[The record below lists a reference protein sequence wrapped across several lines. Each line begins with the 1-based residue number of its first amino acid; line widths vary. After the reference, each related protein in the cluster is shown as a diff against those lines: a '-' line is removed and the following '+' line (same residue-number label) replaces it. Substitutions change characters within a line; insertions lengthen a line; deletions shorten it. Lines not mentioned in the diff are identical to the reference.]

1 MLPIIKYRLVTII
14 MSNLVLLLTIDITA
28 GLLYKKINGNAW
40 YYDWKEGPKEKN
52 LLRIKSNI
60 YHHDLAKNAH
70 ENDSTWGDAIYTTKT
85 NSLGF
90 RDRINRK
97 VPLKT
102 EKKRLVFIGDS
113 VTEGLGLN
121 YEETFVGL
129 IDNALKEEYSVLNAG
144 VTSYSPLIYWKK
156 IDYLINKVGLQF
168 DELIVYLDVSDI
180 QDEAS
185 IYKLNDTGVNSG
197 FKGAISER
205 TKMLHSQLIK
215 ENTIL
220 WAWLRSLLK
229 KEKPA
234 MPRKSVFAKKET
246 QTYEN
251 SINLHR
257 GSWTFD
263 ESIYKE
269 YGEKGLK
276 LSAKYMENLLKTLR
290 IHGVKMTLAI
300 YPWPDQ
306 IFHDNVDSKHVVF
319 WENWAKKNKV
329 AFVNHFIDFFLSKN
343 KVGAIK
349 TIEKYYIPGDVHLN
363 TKGNILIKEYFLSKY
378 INNKIRL

>member
-1 MLPIIKYRLVTII
+1 MFTKIKYQWFTII
-14 MSNLVLLLTIDITA
+14 ISNLVLLLMLDITA
-28 GLLYKKINGNAW
+28 GLIYRKINGNSW
-40 YYDWKEGPKEKN
+40 YYDWKEGPTEKN

-60 YHHDLAKNAH
+60 YHHDLAKNAN
-70 ENDSTWGDAIYTTKT
+70 EKDSAWGDTTYTTKT

-97 VPLKT
+97 IPLKT

-121 YEETFVGL
+121 YEDTFVGL
-129 IDNALKEEYSVLNAG
+129 IENALKEKHSILNAG
-144 VTSYSPLIYWKK
+144 VTSYSPIIYWKK

-185 IYKLNDTGVNSG
+185 IYKLNDSGVASG
-197 FKGAISER
+197 FKGAVSER
-205 TKMLHSQLIK
+205 KKILQSELIK

-220 WAWLRSLLK
+220 WAWLRSLRK

-234 MPRKSVFAKKET
+234 IPRESIFSKKET

-263 ESIYKE
+263 ENIYKE
-269 YGEKGLK
+269 YGEKGLN
-276 LSAKYMENLLKTLR
+276 LSAIYMENLLETLKAND
-290 IHGVKMTLAI
+290 IKMTLAI
-300 YPWPDQ
+300 YPWPGQ
-306 IFHDNVDSKHVVF
+306 IFYDNVNSKHAVF

-329 AFVNHFIDFFLSKN
+329 KFVNHFIDFFLSKN
-343 KVGAIK
+343 EFGAIK
-349 TIEKYYIPGDVHLN
+349 TIEKYYILGDVHLN
-363 TKGNILIKEYFLSKY
+363 TKGNILIKEYFLSQY
-378 INNKIRL
+378 INSN

>member
-1 MLPIIKYRLVTII
+1 MFTKIKYQWFTII
-14 MSNLVLLLTIDITA
+14 ISNLVLLLMLDITA
-28 GLLYKKINGNAW
+28 GLIYKKINGNSW
-40 YYDWKEGPKEKN
+40 YYDWKEGPTEKN

-60 YHHDLAKNAH
+60 YHHDLAKNAN
-70 ENDSTWGDAIYTTKT
+70 EKDSTWGDTTYTTKT

-97 VPLKT
+97 IPLKT
-102 EKKRLVFIGDS
+102 EKIRLVFIGDS

-121 YEETFVGL
+121 YEDTFVGL
-129 IDNALKEEYSVLNAG
+129 IENALKEKHSILNAG
-144 VTSYSPLIYWKK
+144 VTSYSPIIYWKK

-185 IYKLNDTGVNSG
+185 IYKLNDSGVASG
-197 FKGAISER
+197 FKGAVSER
-205 TKMLHSQLIK
+205 KKILQSELIK

-220 WAWLRSLLK
+220 WAWLRSLRK

-234 MPRKSVFAKKET
+234 IPRESIFSKKET

-263 ESIYKE
+263 ENIYKE
-269 YGEKGLK
+269 YGEKGLN
-276 LSAKYMENLLKTLR
+276 LSAIYMENLLETLKAND
-290 IHGVKMTLAI
+290 IKMTLAI
-300 YPWPDQ
+300 YPWPGQ
-306 IFHDNVDSKHVVF
+306 IFYDNVNSKHAVF

-329 AFVNHFIDFFLSKN
+329 KFVNHFIDFFLSKN
-343 KVGAIK
+343 EFGAIK
-349 TIEKYYIPGDVHLN
+349 TIEKYYILGDVHLN
-363 TKGNILIKEYFLSKY
+363 TKGNILIKEYFLSQY
-378 INNKIRL
+378 INSN

>member
-1 MLPIIKYRLVTII
+1 MFTKIKYQWFTII
-14 MSNLVLLLTIDITA
+14 ISNLVLLLMLDITA
-28 GLLYKKINGNAW
+28 GLIYKKINGNSW
-40 YYDWKEGPKEKN
+40 YYDWKEGPTEKN

-60 YHHDLAKNAH
+60 YHHDLAKNAN
-70 ENDSTWGDAIYTTKT
+70 EKDSAWGDTTYTTKT

-97 VPLKT
+97 IPLKT
-102 EKKRLVFIGDS
+102 EKIRLVFIGDS

-121 YEETFVGL
+121 YEDTFVGL
-129 IDNALKEEYSVLNAG
+129 IENALKEKHSILNAG
-144 VTSYSPLIYWKK
+144 VTSYSPIIYWKK

-185 IYKLNDTGVNSG
+185 IYKLNDSGVASG
-197 FKGAISER
+197 FKGAVSER
-205 TKMLHSQLIK
+205 KKILQSELIK

-220 WAWLRSLLK
+220 WAWLRSLRK

-234 MPRKSVFAKKET
+234 IPRESIFSKKET

-263 ESIYKE
+263 ENIYKE
-269 YGEKGLK
+269 YGEKGLN
-276 LSAKYMENLLKTLR
+276 LSAIYMENLLETLKTND
-290 IHGVKMTLAI
+290 IKMTLAI

-306 IFHDNVDSKHVVF
+306 IFYDNVNSKHAVF

-329 AFVNHFIDFFLSKN
+329 KFVNHFIDFFLSKN
-343 KVGAIK
+343 EFGAIK
-349 TIEKYYIPGDVHLN
+349 TIEKYYILGDVHLN
-363 TKGNILIKEYFLSKY
+363 TKGNILIKEYFLSQY
-378 INNKIRL
+378 INSN

>member
-1 MLPIIKYRLVTII
+1 MFTKIKYQWFTII
-14 MSNLVLLLTIDITA
+14 ISNLVLLLMLDITA
-28 GLLYKKINGNAW
+28 GLIYRKINGNSW
-40 YYDWKEGPKEKN
+40 YYDWKEGPTEKN

-60 YHHDLAKNAH
+60 YHHDLAKNAN
-70 ENDSTWGDAIYTTKT
+70 EKDSTWGDTTYTTKT

-97 VPLKT
+97 IPLKT

-121 YEETFVGL
+121 YEDTFVGL
-129 IDNALKEEYSVLNAG
+129 IENALKEKHSILNAG
-144 VTSYSPLIYWKK
+144 VTSYSPIIYWKK

-185 IYKLNDTGVNSG
+185 IYKLNDSGVASG
-197 FKGAISER
+197 FKGAVSER
-205 TKMLHSQLIK
+205 KKILQSELIK

-220 WAWLRSLLK
+220 WAWLRSLRK

-234 MPRKSVFAKKET
+234 IPRESIFSKKET

-263 ESIYKE
+263 ENIYKE
-269 YGEKGLK
+269 YGEKGLN
-276 LSAKYMENLLKTLR
+276 LSAIYMENLLETLKTND
-290 IHGVKMTLAI
+290 IKMTLAI

-306 IFHDNVDSKHVVF
+306 IFYDNVNSKHAVF

-329 AFVNHFIDFFLSKN
+329 KFVNHFIDFFLSKN
-343 KVGAIK
+343 EFGAIK
-349 TIEKYYIPGDVHLN
+349 TIEKYYILGDVHLN
-363 TKGNILIKEYFLSKY
+363 TKGNILIKEYFLSQY
-378 INNKIRL
+378 INSN

>member
-1 MLPIIKYRLVTII
+1 MFTKIKYQWFTII
-14 MSNLVLLLTIDITA
+14 ISNLVLLLMLDITA
-28 GLLYKKINGNAW
+28 GLIYKKINGNSW
-40 YYDWKEGPKEKN
+40 YYDWKEGPTEKN

-60 YHHDLAKNAH
+60 YHHDLAKNAN
-70 ENDSTWGDAIYTTKT
+70 EKDSTWGDTTYTTKT

-97 VPLKT
+97 IPLKT

-121 YEETFVGL
+121 YEDTFVGL
-129 IDNALKEEYSVLNAG
+129 IENALKEKHSILNAG
-144 VTSYSPLIYWKK
+144 VTSYSPIIYWKK

-185 IYKLNDTGVNSG
+185 IYKLNDSGVASG
-197 FKGAISER
+197 FKGAVSER
-205 TKMLHSQLIK
+205 KKILQSELIK

-220 WAWLRSLLK
+220 WAWLRSLRK

-234 MPRKSVFAKKET
+234 IPRESIFSKKET

-263 ESIYKE
+263 ENIYKE
-269 YGEKGLK
+269 YGEKGLN
-276 LSAKYMENLLKTLR
+276 LSAIYMENLLETLKAND
-290 IHGVKMTLAI
+290 IKMTLAI
-300 YPWPDQ
+300 YPWPGQ
-306 IFHDNVDSKHVVF
+306 IFYDNVNSKHAVF

-329 AFVNHFIDFFLSKN
+329 KFVNHFIDFFLSKN
-343 KVGAIK
+343 EFGAIK
-349 TIEKYYIPGDVHLN
+349 TIEKYYILGDVHLN
-363 TKGNILIKEYFLSKY
+363 TKGNILIKEYFLSQY
-378 INNKIRL
+378 INSN

>member
-1 MLPIIKYRLVTII
+1 MFTKIKYQWFTII
-14 MSNLVLLLTIDITA
+14 ISNLVLLLMLDITA
-28 GLLYKKINGNAW
+28 GLIYRKINGNSW
-40 YYDWKEGPKEKN
+40 YYDWKEGPTEKN

-60 YHHDLAKNAH
+60 YHHDLAKNAN
-70 ENDSTWGDAIYTTKT
+70 EKDSTWGDTTYTTKT

-97 VPLKT
+97 IPLKT

-121 YEETFVGL
+121 YEDTFVGL
-129 IDNALKEEYSVLNAG
+129 IENALKEKHSILNAG
-144 VTSYSPLIYWKK
+144 VTSYSPIIYWKK

-185 IYKLNDTGVNSG
+185 IYKLNDSGVASG
-197 FKGAISER
+197 FKGAVSER
-205 TKMLHSQLIK
+205 KKILQSELIK

-220 WAWLRSLLK
+220 WAWLRSLRK
-229 KEKPA
+229 KEKPVI
-234 MPRKSVFAKKET
+234 PRESIFSKKET

-263 ESIYKE
+263 ENIYKE
-269 YGEKGLK
+269 YGEKGLN
-276 LSAKYMENLLKTLR
+276 LSAIYMENLLETLKTND
-290 IHGVKMTLAI
+290 IKMTLAI

-306 IFHDNVDSKHVVF
+306 IFYDNVNSKHAVF

-329 AFVNHFIDFFLSKN
+329 KFVNHFIDFFLSKN
-343 KVGAIK
+343 EFGAIK
-349 TIEKYYIPGDVHLN
+349 TIEKYYILGDVHLN
-363 TKGNILIKEYFLSKY
+363 TKGNILIKEYFLSQY
-378 INNKIRL
+378 INSN

>member
-1 MLPIIKYRLVTII
+1 MLPKIKYQWFTII
-14 MSNLVLLLTIDITA
+14 IGNLVLLVILDITA
-28 GLLYKKINGNAW
+28 GLIYKKINGNAW
-40 YYDWKEGPKEKN
+40 YYDWKEGPTEKN

-60 YHHDLAKNAH
+60 YHHDLAKNA
-70 ENDSTWGDAIYTTKT
+70 NKKDSTWGDAIYTTKT

-90 RDRINRK
+90 RDRDNRK
-97 VPLKT
+97 IPLKT

-113 VTEGLGLN
+113 VTEGLGLD

-129 IDNALKEEYSVLNAG
+129 IDNALKEEHSVLNAG
-144 VTSYSPLIYWKK
+144 VTSYSPIIYWKK

-185 IYKLNDTGVNSG
+185 IYKLNDTGVTSG
-197 FKGAISER
+197 FKGVVSER
-205 TKMLHSQLIK
+205 KKILQSELIK

-220 WAWLRSLLK
+220 WAWLRSLRK
-229 KEKPA
+229 KEKPTVS
-234 MPRKSVFAKKET
+234 RKSIFSKKET

-263 ESIYKE
+263 ESIYNE
-269 YGEKGLK
+269 YGKKGLK
-276 LSAKYMENLLKTLR
+276 LSAIYMEKLLKNLKTNG
-290 IHGVKMTLAI
+290 IKMTLAI

-306 IFHDNVDSKHVVF
+306 IFHDNVNSKHVVF
-319 WENWAKKNKV
+319 WEDWTKKNKV
-329 AFVNHFIDFFLSKN
+329 RFVNHFIDFFLSKN
-343 KVGAIK
+343 EFGAIK

-363 TKGNILIKEYFLSKY
+363 TKGNILIKEYFLSQY
-378 INNKIRL
+378 NNN

>member
-1 MLPIIKYRLVTII
+1 MFTKIKYQWFTII
-14 MSNLVLLLTIDITA
+14 ISNLVLLLMLDITA
-28 GLLYKKINGNAW
+28 GLIYRKINGNSW
-40 YYDWKEGPKEKN
+40 YYDWKEGPTEKN

-60 YHHDLAKNAH
+60 YHHDLAKNAN
-70 ENDSTWGDAIYTTKT
+70 EKDSTWGDTTYTTKT

-97 VPLKT
+97 IPLKT

-121 YEETFVGL
+121 YEDTFVGL
-129 IDNALKEEYSVLNAG
+129 IENALKEKHSILNAG
-144 VTSYSPLIYWKK
+144 VTSYSPIIYWKK

-185 IYKLNDTGVNSG
+185 IYKLNDSDVASG
-197 FKGAISER
+197 FKGAVSER
-205 TKMLHSQLIK
+205 KKILQSELIK

-220 WAWLRSLLK
+220 WAWLRSLRK

-234 MPRKSVFAKKET
+234 IPRESIFSKKET

-251 SINLHR
+251 SINLNR

-263 ESIYKE
+263 ENIYKE
-269 YGEKGLK
+269 YGEKGLN
-276 LSAKYMENLLKTLR
+276 LSAIYMENLLETLKTND
-290 IHGVKMTLAI
+290 IKMTLAI
-300 YPWPDQ
+300 YPWPGQ
-306 IFHDNVDSKHVVF
+306 IFYDNVNSKHAVF

-329 AFVNHFIDFFLSKN
+329 KFVNHFIDFFLSKN
-343 KVGAIK
+343 EFGAIK

-363 TKGNILIKEYFLSKY
+363 TKGNILIKEYFLSQY
-378 INNKIRL
+378 INSN

>member
-1 MLPIIKYRLVTII
+1 MFTKIKYQWFTII
-14 MSNLVLLLTIDITA
+14 ISNLVLLLMLDITA
-28 GLLYKKINGNAW
+28 GLIYKKINGNSW
-40 YYDWKEGPKEKN
+40 YYDWKEGPTEKN

-60 YHHDLAKNAH
+60 YHHDLAKNAN
-70 ENDSTWGDAIYTTKT
+70 EKDSAWGDTTYTTKT

-97 VPLKT
+97 IPLKT

-121 YEETFVGL
+121 YEDTFVGL
-129 IDNALKEEYSVLNAG
+129 IENALKEKHSILNAG
-144 VTSYSPLIYWKK
+144 VTSYSPIIYWKK

-185 IYKLNDTGVNSG
+185 IYKLNDSGVASG
-197 FKGAISER
+197 FKGAVSER
-205 TKMLHSQLIK
+205 KKILQSELIK

-220 WAWLRSLLK
+220 WAWLRSLRK

-234 MPRKSVFAKKET
+234 IPRESIFSKKET

-251 SINLHR
+251 SINLNR

-263 ESIYKE
+263 ENIYKE
-269 YGEKGLK
+269 YGEKGLN
-276 LSAKYMENLLKTLR
+276 LSAIYMENLLETLKTND
-290 IHGVKMTLAI
+290 IKMTLAI

-306 IFHDNVDSKHVVF
+306 IFHDNINSKHAVF

-329 AFVNHFIDFFLSKN
+329 KFVNHFIDFFLSKN
-343 KVGAIK
+343 EFGAIK
-349 TIEKYYIPGDVHLN
+349 TIEKYYILGDVHLN
-363 TKGNILIKEYFLSKY
+363 TKGNILIKEYFLSQY
-378 INNKIRL
+378 INSN

>member
-1 MLPIIKYRLVTII
+1 MFTKIKYQWFTII
-14 MSNLVLLLTIDITA
+14 ISNLVLLLMLDITA
-28 GLLYKKINGNAW
+28 GLIYKKINGNSW
-40 YYDWKEGPKEKN
+40 YYDWKEGPTEKN

-60 YHHDLAKNAH
+60 YHHDLAKNAN
-70 ENDSTWGDAIYTTKT
+70 EKDSAWGDTTYTTKT

-97 VPLKT
+97 IPLKT

-121 YEETFVGL
+121 YEDTFVGL
-129 IDNALKEEYSVLNAG
+129 IENALKEKHSILNAG
-144 VTSYSPLIYWKK
+144 VTSYSPIIYWKK

-185 IYKLNDTGVNSG
+185 IYKLNDSGVASG
-197 FKGAISER
+197 FKGAVSER
-205 TKMLHSQLIK
+205 KKILQSELIK

-220 WAWLRSLLK
+220 WAWLRSLRK

-234 MPRKSVFAKKET
+234 IPRESIFSKKET

-263 ESIYKE
+263 ENIYKE
-269 YGEKGLK
+269 YGEKGLN
-276 LSAKYMENLLKTLR
+276 LSAIYMENLLETLKAND
-290 IHGVKMTLAI
+290 IKMTLAI

-306 IFHDNVDSKHVVF
+306 IFYDNVNSKHAVF

-329 AFVNHFIDFFLSKN
+329 KFVNHFIDFFLSKN
-343 KVGAIK
+343 EFGAIK
-349 TIEKYYIPGDVHLN
+349 TIEKYYILGDVHLN
-363 TKGNILIKEYFLSKY
+363 TKGNILIKEYFLSQY
-378 INNKIRL
+378 INSN